1 MAYALQKETF
11 EAVNNDLRL
20 QQEAARQKQLD
31 QQRNQ
36 VFNDAK
42 ADVELFEGTKTTIMV
57 RSTLLEARITE
68 LEGAAVIDQDE
79 LQMRRDQLRAQNRAL

>member
-42 ADVELFEGTKTTIMV
+42 ADVELFEGTKTTIMG
-57 RSTLLEARITE
+57 RITLLEARITE